1 MAGPQFFDGKGWDNE
16 LAQRFKIQSVP
27 TMWLLGKDGKL
38 VDPAPRSRLEQAVT
52 AALEAP

>member
-1 MAGPQFFDGKGWDNE
+1 MNWPQFFDGKGWDNE

-38 VDPAPRSRLEQAVT
+38 ADPSPRNRLEQAVT
-52 AALEAP
+52 AALEKP